1 MSKRLKYHIIYNK
14 VIGYQVNNV
23 DVWGVVE
30 FLIYTNMIGIWLYNI
45 IGVYVKKINKEWTYK
60 IYSYIKIF

>member
-1 MSKRLKYHIIYNK
+1 M
-14 VIGYQVNNV
+14 

-45 IGVYVKKINKEWTYK
+45 IGVYVKKINKKWTYK